1 MFYNANYC
9 KGPATKHGLNM
20 GKRDFL
26 LADGPQ
32 HRARTEEG
40 QGVRAD
46 RHWFSERGLLMSM
59 DYRDLS
65 HNNCSL
71 NWVNSDL
78 SISVKN
84 YSHDI

>member
-1 MFYNANYC
+1 
-9 KGPATKHGLNM
+9 M

-46 RHWFSERGLLMSM
+46 RHWFSERGLLLSM
-59 DYRDLS
+59 EYLGLS
-65 HNNCSL
+65 HTNCSL
-71 NWVNSDL
+71 SWDYL
-78 SISVKN
+78 
-84 YSHDI
+84 DI